1 MRLNV
6 KDISGKWLTVENEI
20 ARLSLPS
27 EYIIAGTAVYQQSDN
42 KTYVY
47 DGTQWV
53 VLQGG
58 GSGGSADLQAALNV
72 TEGVGGVADGKQYA
86 TGTSLETIFRDM
98 LNPTLNPE
106 ITGPSASISGG
117 TPYILEVGTTKQV
130 SFSID
135 FNKGKIHPLYGTE
148 PLVDG
153 KITTACRHKETIDRK
168 EVRKVFLSHFTNL
181 SNELQTRFVRVDIFP
196 LRLYSVC
203 SQSLEEFGIEGSVL
217 LCKMII
223 EIEGMEHSET
233 TVVDIPPIERFTPS
247 KLLHGRTQRFAC
259 SCSVAHEPT
268 IHIGKEVVAAFGK
281 ALQHNGELMLMSELV
296 RSTSFIVIRDIGIQ
310 ESLRGVERNVDAE
323 LVCMSYR
330 TWRIVIHIR
339 GIVEIAGIE
348 SIAATQIPRC
358 SGFLTICHRLVDAE
372 EVVLPNRKAV
382 QTCNCFVDF
391 VRIGFLQD

>member
-1 MRLNV
+1 MQRAIGIERIKSKVATYALRNTDVLSIRSILQIALIVQHQEAQTSIAVHSIKRIHLIIDIIRRLAS
-6 KDISGKWLTVENEI
+6 SGEI
-20 ARLSLPS
+20 AGELAHITPKAVVLTYSLLSRSCNEVCCGNSFYAVLNEEDFAILHRILCNLSLRV
-27 EYIIAGTAVYQQSDN
+27 IDVGLLDCDIMVAIA
-42 KTYVY
+42 
-47 DGTQWV
+47 
-53 VLQGG
+53 
-58 GSGGSADLQAALNV
+58 
-72 TEGVGGVADGKQYA
+72 
-86 TGTSLETIFRDM
+86 F
-98 LNPTLNPE
+98 
-106 ITGPSASISGG
+106 
-117 TPYILEVGTTKQV
+117 
-130 SFSID
+130 
-135 FNKGKIHPLYGTE
+135 
-148 PLVDG
+148 

-233 TVVDIPPIERFTPS
+233 TVVDIPPIERFAPS
-247 KLLHGRTQRFAC
+247 KLLHSRTQRFAC
-259 SCSVAHEPT
+259 SCSVTHEPT
-268 IHIGKEVVAAFGK
+268 IHIGKEVVTSFGK

-296 RSTSFIVIRDIGIQ
+296 RSTSFVVIRDIRIQ
-310 ESLRGVERNVDAE
+310 ESLRGVERNMNAE

-339 GIVEIAGIE
+339 GIVEVAGIE
-348 SIAATQIPRC
+348 SISATQIPRG